1 MIGIYLAMGLFSGV
15 VVGGAFVGGSLL
27 LTSLLLFVP
36 SLMGQPSLTFLT
48 VSEIVGAQTVVAA
61 GIGMW
66 GHRDVIV
73 PGVLRR
79 LLLPAALLS
88 AAGALL
94 APHLPR
100 PIILLVLEAVIIVS
114 LDRLARPRVPHAVV
128 GASATG
134 GGLTLPLLGAIVGF
148 LGGLYGIGGGF
159 LLVPALLLAGL
170 PVRAAVGTA
179 LGAGMVIALTGLA
192 VKLPAAHAGPW
203 PMALGAAVLGGSALG
218 AAAGAWLARRLP
230 PQWMRRAV
238 LGLLVLVAVRVGQNL

>member
-1 MIGIYLAMGLFSGV
+1 MIGVYLAMGLLSGV

-36 SLMGQPSLTFLT
+36 SLLGQPALTFLT

-61 GIGMW
+61 AIGMW
-66 GHRDVIV
+66 GHRDVVV

-88 AAGALL
+88 AAGAFL

-100 PIILLVLEAVIIVS
+100 PLILLLLEAVIVVS
-114 LDRLARPRVPHAVV
+114 LDRLARPRSLDVAAQPATQGPALAVT
-128 GASATG
+128 GAV
-134 GGLTLPLLGAIVGF
+134 VGF

-179 LGAGMVIALTGLA
+179 LGAGAVIALTGLA
-192 VKLPAAHAGPW
+192 VKLPAAHAASW
-203 PMALGAAVLGGSALG
+203 PLALAAAVLGGSALG
-218 AAAGAWLARRLP
+218 AAVGAWLARRLP
-230 PQWMRRAV
+230 PHWMRRAV
-238 LGLLVLVAVRVGQNL
+238 LGLLVLVAVRVGQSL

>member
-1 MIGIYLAMGLFSGV
+1 MIGVYLAMGLFSGV

-36 SLMGQPSLTFLT
+36 SLLGQPALTFLT

-61 GIGMW
+61 GIGIW
-66 GHRDVIV
+66 GHRDVVV

-88 AAGALL
+88 AAGAFL

-114 LDRLARPRVPHAVV
+114 LDRLARPRVPHAIA
-128 GASATG
+128 ASPDG
-134 GGLTLPLLGAIVGF
+134 GPTLPILGALVGF

-179 LGAGMVIALTGLA
+179 LGAGVVIALTGLA
-192 VKLPAAHAGPW
+192 VKLPAAHGASW
-203 PMALGAAVLGGSALG
+203 PMALGAGVLVGSALG

-230 PQWMRRAV
+230 PHWMRRAV
-238 LGLLVLVAVRVGQNL
+238 LGLLVLVAVRVGQSL